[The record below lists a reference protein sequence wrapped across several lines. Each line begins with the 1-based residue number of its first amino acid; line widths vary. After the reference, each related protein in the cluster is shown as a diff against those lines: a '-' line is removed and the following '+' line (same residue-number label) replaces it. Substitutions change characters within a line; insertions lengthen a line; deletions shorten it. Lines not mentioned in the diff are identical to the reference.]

1 MSDFD
6 DWVASMKQK
15 RDEMKLQ
22 LHLASKDAEDE
33 WDELMSDWD
42 KFMHTS
48 QLEKS
53 AEEVG
58 DAARDLGVR
67 IKTAFDRMRQGGAG

>member
-6 DWVASMKQK
+6 DWMATLKQK

-22 LHLASKDAEDE
+22 MHLASKEAEEE
-33 WDELMSDWD
+33 WDELVTDWD
-42 KFMHTS
+42 KFVRSS
-48 QLEKS
+48 QLDKS

-58 DAARDLGVR
+58 DAARELGVR
-67 IKTAFDRMRQGGAG
+67 LKTAFDRMRNRDG

>member
-6 DWVASMKQK
+6 NWLKAMKQK

-22 LHLASKDAEDE
+22 MHLASKEAEEE
-33 WDELMSDWD
+33 WDELVADWD
-42 KFMHTS
+42 RFVQSS

-58 DAARDLGVR
+58 ESARELGVR
-67 IKTAFDRMRQGGAG
+67 IKTAFDRMRNRGD